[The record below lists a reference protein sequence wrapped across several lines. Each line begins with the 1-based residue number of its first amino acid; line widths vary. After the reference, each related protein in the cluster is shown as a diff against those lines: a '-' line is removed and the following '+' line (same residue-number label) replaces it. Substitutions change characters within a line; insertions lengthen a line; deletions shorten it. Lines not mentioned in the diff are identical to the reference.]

1 MQNDQ
6 SVSEWIRTAE
16 RDSVQGSE
24 ENMEKRVQ
32 QVFENLNQEIETLE
46 VHARRIEALLPN
58 LPPNARQQWEA
69 TSAARIVY
77 EEELRKL
84 LNAVLKEEVT

>member
-1 MQNDQ
+1 MPC
-6 SVSEWIRTAE
+6 RG
-16 RDSVQGSE
+16 RE
-24 ENMEKRVQ
+24 ENMEKRLQ

-46 VHARRIEALLPN
+46 AHARRIEALLPN

-69 TSAARIVY
+69 TSAARIFY

-84 LNAVLKEEVT
+84 LNVVLGKK

>member
-24 ENMEKRVQ
+24 ENMEKRLQ

-69 TSAARIVY
+69 TSTARLVY

-84 LNAVLKEEVT
+84 LNVVLGKK

>member
-1 MQNDQ
+1 MQTISQ
-6 SVSEWIRTAE
+6 SQSGFAAVMPCRS
-16 RDSVQGSE
+16 SE
-24 ENMEKRVQ
+24 ENMERVQ

-46 VHARRIEALLPN
+46 AHARRIEALLPN

-69 TSAARIVY
+69 TSTARLVS

-84 LNAVLKEEVT
+84 LNAVLGKK

>member
-1 MQNDQ
+1 
-6 SVSEWIRTAE
+6 
-16 RDSVQGSE
+16 
-24 ENMEKRVQ
+24 MEKRVQ

-46 VHARRIEALLPN
+46 AHARRIEALLPN

-69 TSAARIVY
+69 TSTARLAY

-84 LNAVLKEEVT
+84 LNAVLGKK